1 MSNEKQTFRNPEE
14 LLLKNNYII
23 ESKTLKKKTQLWLNT
38 VNIWKSI
45 WYIDLTRWTSS
56 VVWLLLFLKATVCA
70 FLFLHRWYRK
80 NRSYQA
86 HSLISFIFLCVYF
99 QCILAQY
106 MCEFLTWS
114 YLDAFRWWLIN
125 SRFKRFFS
133 CKAAWSFAF
142 WEGRESNKER
152 VGCLVPL
159 SSCLQGNLHLSASHT
174 AKLHL
179 KIII

>member
-23 ESKTLKKKTQLWLNT
+23 ESKTLKKNQLWLNT

>member
-1 MSNEKQTFRNPEE
+1 MKA
-14 LLLKNNYII
+14 KH
-23 ESKTLKKKTQLWLNT
+23 KKKKIVAQHCYYLEINLIYWSDKMDKFHHMTAPFSQ
-38 VNIWKSI
+38 SHC
-45 WYIDLTRWTSS
+45 
-56 VVWLLLFLKATVCA
+56 VCVSFPA
-70 FLFLHRWYRK
+70 SLIQK

-159 SSCLQGNLHLSASHT
+159 SSCLQGNLYLSASHT